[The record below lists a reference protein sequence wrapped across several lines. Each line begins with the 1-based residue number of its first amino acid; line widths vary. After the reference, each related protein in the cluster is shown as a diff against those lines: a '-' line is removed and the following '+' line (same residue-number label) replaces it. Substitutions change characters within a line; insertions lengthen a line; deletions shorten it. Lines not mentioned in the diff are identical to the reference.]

1 MDLGLKG
8 KVALVLGGSQGIGRA
23 AALGFAREGAAV
35 AICGRGA
42 ERLETA
48 RAALAATGVP
58 VLAVRADVGDPAD
71 VERLVRETTATLGT
85 VHILVN
91 NAAGPKPGLSDTLDA
106 ADWEAAF
113 RLTLMSA
120 VNATRAVLPHMRRQG
135 WGRIVNISSYS
146 VKQPIGELMLS
157 NSLRLG
163 ALGWAKTM
171 ATQLAPEGILV
182 NTVCPGWT
190 ATDRMRQVVGARAA
204 GQGLSA
210 EDAAAGIAAGIPLGR
225 FGTPE
230 EIADL
235 IVFLGSERAAYI
247 TGTAI
252 PVDGG
257 IVQSAL

>member
-23 AALGFAREGAAV
+23 AALGFAREGVAV
-35 AICGRGA
+35 AICGRDA
-42 ERLETA
+42 ERLDAA
-48 RAALAATGVP
+48 RATLDATGVA
-58 VLAVRADVGDPAD
+58 VMAVRADVGVPAD
-71 VERLVRETTATLGT
+71 VERLVDT
-85 VHILVN
+85 VAAAFGGVDILVN
-91 NAAGPKPGLSDTLDA
+91 NAAGPRPGLSDSLSGD
-106 ADWEAAF
+106 DWEAAF

-120 VNATRAVLPHMRRQG
+120 VNATRAVLPHMRRRG

-190 ATDRMRQVVGARAA
+190 ATDRMTQVVGARAA
-204 GQGLSA
+204 GQGRTV
-210 EDAAAGIAAGIPLGR
+210 EETAAGIAAGIPLGR

-235 IVFLGSERAAYI
+235 IVFLGSERASYI

>member
-8 KVALVLGGSQGIGRA
+8 RVALVLGGSQGIGRA
-23 AALGFAREGAAV
+23 AALGFAREGCAV
-35 AICGRGA
+35 AICGRDPG
-42 ERLETA
+42 RLEDTRALLEEIGA
-48 RAALAATGVP
+48 R
-58 VLAVRADVGDPAD
+58 VLAIRADVGDAD
-71 VERLVRETTATLGT
+71 AVERLAGKVAEAFGT

-91 NAAGPKPGLSDTLDA
+91 NAAGPKPGSFDGLSD
-106 ADWEAAF
+106 ADWEDAF

-120 VNATRAVLPHMRRQG
+120 VNATRAVLPHMRRQR

-171 ATQLAPEGILV
+171 ATQLAPDGILV

-190 ATDRMRQVVGARAA
+190 ATDRMTQVVGARAA
-204 GQGLSA
+204 AQGRKA
-210 EDAAAGIAAGIPLGR
+210 EETAAGIAAAIPLGR
-225 FGTPE
+225 FARPE

-235 IVFLGSERAAYI
+235 IVFLGSERASYL

-257 IVQSAL
+257 IVQSTL